1 MLNRLILVIAIA
13 VVAASGVYTYVVDKA
28 PVPTAA
34 KVKAKVEG
42 SVYMLEKE
50 FLVNLADGRF
60 ARLQVGLVL
69 ASDDT
74 STVPANGGNTFAPTR
89 PSGYGAMLQEGVVRD
104 VITTT
109 LTGAVDTDLMT
120 TKGRRRIKAAVLKE
134 IKDRTDVKAERV
146 VLADVV
152 VQ

>member
-1 MLNRLILVIAIA
+1 MVNKLILVIIVA
-13 VVAASGVYTYVVDKA
+13 VVAASGVYTFVVPKDIVEAA
-28 PVPTAA
+28 P
-34 KVKAKVEG
+34 KAKVEG

-60 ARLQVGLVL
+60 ARLQVGLIL
-69 ASDDT
+69 AHDDT
-74 STVPANGGNTFAPTR
+74 SSAPANGGDAFAPTR

-104 VITTT
+104 VITST
-109 LTGAVDTDLMT
+109 LTGATDTDLVT
-120 TKGRRRIKAAVLKE
+120 AKGRKRIKQALLKG
-134 IKDRTDVKAERV
+134 IQKRTDVKAEQV